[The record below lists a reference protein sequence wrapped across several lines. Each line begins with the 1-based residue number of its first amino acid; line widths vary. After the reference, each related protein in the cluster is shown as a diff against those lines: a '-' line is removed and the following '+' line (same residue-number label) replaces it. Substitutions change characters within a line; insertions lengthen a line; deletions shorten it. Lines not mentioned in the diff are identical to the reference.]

1 MLSETEES
9 FLEFWSRKGETE
21 KNSLRPLLVGFSFGV
36 VFGIATIISIFSGW
50 AIRAT
55 MVANSRLSAGLLL
68 LIILT
73 VSIFMGYFYRSFRWE
88 KNEQYYREL
97 LAKKKR
103 KSSPP
108 MQPNQPE
115 SSLTP

>member
-9 FLEFWSRKGETE
+9 FLEYWSRKGETE

-73 VSIFMGYFYRSFRWE
+73 VSVFTGYFYRSFRWE

-97 LAKKKR
+97 MAKKKR

>member
-9 FLEFWSRKGETE
+9 FLEYWSRKGETE
-21 KNSLRPLLVGFSFGV
+21 KKSLRPLLVGFSFGV

-68 LIILT
+68 LVILT
-73 VSIFMGYFYRSFRWE
+73 VSVFMGYFYRSFRWE

-97 LAKKKR
+97 MAKKKR

>member
-1 MLSETEES
+1 MLPEAEEK
-9 FLEFWSRKGETE
+9 FIQYWAERGETE
-21 KNSLRPLLVGFSFGV
+21 KNSMRPLLVGFSFGV
-36 VFGIATIISIFSGW
+36 VFGVATIISIFSGW

-55 MVANSRLSAGLLL
+55 MVANSRLSAGLLF

-73 VSIFMGYFYRSFRWE
+73 VSVFMGFFYRAFRWE
-88 KNEQYYREL
+88 KNDQYYREL

-103 KSSPP
+103 KIQAS
-108 MQPNQPE
+108 MQPNNPE

>member
-1 MLSETEES
+1 MLPEEEEKFIQYWSE
-9 FLEFWSRKGETE
+9 RGEAE
-21 KNSLRPLLVGFSFGV
+21 KNSMRPLLVGFSFGV
-36 VFGIATIISIFSGW
+36 VFGIATVISIFSGW

-55 MVANSRLSAGLLL
+55 MVANSRLSASLLL
-68 LIILT
+68 LVILT
-73 VSIFMGYFYRSFRWE
+73 VSVFMGYFYRAFRWE

-115 SSLTP
+115 SSLIP

>member
-9 FLEFWSRKGETE
+9 FLEYWSRKGETE

-68 LIILT
+68 LVILT
-73 VSIFMGYFYRSFRWE
+73 VSVFMGYFYRSFRWE

-97 LAKKKR
+97 MAKKKR

-108 MQPNQPE
+108 MKPNQPE

>member
-1 MLSETEES
+1 MLSEAEES
-9 FLEFWSRKGETE
+9 FIEYWSRKGETE

-36 VFGIATIISIFSGW
+36 VFGIATVISIFSGW

-55 MVANSRLSAGLLL
+55 MVANSRLSASMLL
-68 LIILT
+68 LII
-73 VSIFMGYFYRSFRWE
+73 VSVSVFMGYFYRSFRWD
-88 KNEQYYREL
+88 KNDQYYREL

-103 KSSPP
+103 KIQATV
-108 MQPNQPE
+108 QPNHPE

>member
-9 FLEFWSRKGETE
+9 FLEYWSRKGETE

-68 LIILT
+68 LIILI

>member
-1 MLSETEES
+1 MLSEAEES
-9 FLEFWSRKGETE
+9 FIEYWSRKGETE
-21 KNSLRPLLVGFSFGV
+21 KNSTRPLLVGFSFGV
-36 VFGIATIISIFSGW
+36 VFGIATVISIFSGW

-55 MVANSRLSAGLLL
+55 MVANSRLSASLLL
-68 LIILT
+68 LVILT
-73 VSIFMGYFYRSFRWE
+73 VSVFMGYFYRAFRWE

-115 SSLTP
+115 SSLIP

>member
-1 MLSETEES
+1 MLSEEEDK
-9 FLEFWSRKGETE
+9 FIQYWSERGAGE
-21 KNSLRPLLVGFSFGV
+21 KQSMRPLLVGFSSGLVFGV
-36 VFGIATIISIFSGW
+36 ATVISIFSGW
-50 AIRAT
+50 DKRAS

-68 LIILT
+68 LIILA
-73 VSIFMGYFYRSFRWE
+73 VSVFMGYFYRSFRWE

>member
-1 MLSETEES
+1 MLSEAEES
-9 FLEFWSRKGETE
+9 FIEYWSRKGETE

-55 MVANSRLSAGLLL
+55 MVANSRLSVGLLL

-73 VSIFMGYFYRSFRWE
+73 VSVFMGYFYRSFRWE

-103 KSSPP
+103 KIQAP

>member
-9 FLEFWSRKGETE
+9 FLEYWSRKGETE

-68 LIILT
+68 LVILT
-73 VSIFMGYFYRSFRWE
+73 VSVFMGYFYRSFRWE

-97 LAKKKR
+97 MAKKKR

>member
-9 FLEFWSRKGETE
+9 FLEYWSRKGETE
-21 KNSLRPLLVGFSFGV
+21 KNSLCPLLVGFSFGV

-68 LIILT
+68 LIILI

>member
-9 FLEFWSRKGETE
+9 FLEYWSRKGETE

-97 LAKKKR
+97 MAKKKR

>member
-9 FLEFWSRKGETE
+9 FLEYWSRKGGTE

>member
-1 MLSETEES
+1 MLSEAEES
-9 FLEFWSRKGETE
+9 FIEYWSRKGEIE
-21 KNSLRPLLVGFSFGV
+21 KNSTRPLLVGFSFGV

-55 MVANSRLSAGLLL
+55 MVANSRLSAGLLV

-73 VSIFMGYFYRSFRWE
+73 VSVFMGYFYRSFRWE

>member
-9 FLEFWSRKGETE
+9 FLEYWSRKGETE
-21 KNSLRPLLVGFSFGV
+21 KNSMRPLLVGFSFGV
-36 VFGIATIISIFSGW
+36 VFGIATVISIFSGW

-55 MVANSRLSAGLLL
+55 IVANSRLSAGLLL